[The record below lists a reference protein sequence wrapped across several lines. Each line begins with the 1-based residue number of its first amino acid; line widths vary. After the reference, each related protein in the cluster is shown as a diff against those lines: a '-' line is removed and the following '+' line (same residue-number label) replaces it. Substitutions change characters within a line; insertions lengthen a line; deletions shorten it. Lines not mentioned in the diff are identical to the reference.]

1 MDWTMV
7 IERNGGALRRIVA
20 MLVAMA
26 GLSSPLEGFEAR
38 SSGRA
43 SGSTVGREGR
53 GDCEAIGVPGNMRQA
68 SDEGVFT
75 LPRHRHR
82 AILRLLRPAESAA
95 RRLIIVMAQG
105 LVVTLAPSR
114 PRRPRPAPLA
124 PVLRSLGIAVVT
136 SGSAD
141 MAGRVAAG
149 PRKAVLPLIDPL
161 KSFAPRRR
169 TVPAHAA
176 PRIMRLDLEAP
187 YHPLPPPPARDDPLD
202 ATALSR
208 RLRALGAALDD
219 LPGQARRF
227 ARWQARTRDAAGA
240 QNENTDAAGAQREN
254 FASRDAAGAQTKSR
268 ARRSWPLRPGRAPGQ
283 IKAERRRQ
291 DVHHVLTDLHYFAC
305 EVLATRDTS

>member
-1 MDWTMV
+1 MAMDWTMV

-26 GLSSPLEGFEAR
+26 GLTSPLAGEDG
-38 SSGRA
+38 SGR
-43 SGSTVGREGR
+43 R
-53 GDCEAIGVPGNMRQA
+53 GEAEPLAEPGEGVP
-68 SDEGVFT
+68 T

-95 RRLIIVMAQG
+95 RRLIIVMAEG
-105 LVVTLAPSR
+105 LAVVLPPSR
-114 PRRPRPAPLA
+114 PRKPKPMPLA
-124 PVLRSLGIAVVT
+124 PALRSLGIAVVT
-136 SGSAD
+136 SGSVAAACRAA
-141 MAGRVAAG
+141 AGAQNKNRAPAG
-149 PRKAVLPLIDPL
+149 PRKPILPLLDPL

-169 TVPAHAA
+169 SVPAHAA

-202 ATALSR
+202 ATALTR

-227 ARWQARTRDAAGA
+227 ARWQARNRASRAAAGA
-240 QNENTDAAGAQREN
+240 QNRNPAAKNER
-254 FASRDAAGAQTKSR
+254 R

-291 DVHHVLTDLHYFAC
+291 DVHDVLADLHYFAC
-305 EVLATRDTS
+305 EVLQRRDTS